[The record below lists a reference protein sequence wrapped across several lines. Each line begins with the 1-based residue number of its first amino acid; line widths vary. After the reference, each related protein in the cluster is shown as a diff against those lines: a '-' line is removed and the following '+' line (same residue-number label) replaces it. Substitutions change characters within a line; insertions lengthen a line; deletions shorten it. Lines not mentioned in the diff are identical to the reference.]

1 MDEIVKPLELLK
13 QIAEKLNVPYG
24 INSYRGKSTEFV
36 VYTLESV
43 SGECYADN
51 YPTEYTATVKLNY
64 IQPAN
69 KSFEQK
75 IFDIMDLLIDFGFTH
90 PMDNVVYDDDRIIL
104 QFTSEI
110 AL

>member
-13 QIAEKLNVPYG
+13 QIAEKLNVPHG
-24 INSYRGKSTEFV
+24 ISIYRGDAPEFI

-51 YPTEYTATVKLNY
+51 YPTEYTATVKLHY

-90 PMDNVVYDDDRIIL
+90 PMANVVYDDDRIIL

>member
-13 QIAEKLNVPYG
+13 QIAEKLNVPHG

-43 SGECYADN
+43 SCECYADN
-51 YPTEYTATVKLNY
+51 CATEYTATVKFHY

-69 KSFEQK
+69 QSFEQK
-75 IFDIMDLLIDFGFTH
+75 IFDIIDLLIDAGFTH
-90 PMDNVVYDDDRIIL
+90 PRADVVYDDDRIIL

>member
-1 MDEIVKPLELLK
+1 MDEMVRPLERLK
-13 QIAEKLNVPYG
+13 KIAEKLHVPHG
-24 INSYRGKSTEFV
+24 INMYRGNAPEFI

-51 YPTEYTATVKLNY
+51 YPTEYTATVKLHY

-75 IFDIMDLLIDFGFTH
+75 IFDIIDLLIDAGFTH
-90 PMDNVVYDDDRIIL
+90 PRADVVYDDDRIIL